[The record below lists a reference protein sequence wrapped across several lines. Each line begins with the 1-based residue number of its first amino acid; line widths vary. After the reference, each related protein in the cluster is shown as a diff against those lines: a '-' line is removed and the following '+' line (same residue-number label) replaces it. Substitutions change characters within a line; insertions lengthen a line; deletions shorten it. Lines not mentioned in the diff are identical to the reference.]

1 MIGSSIANVESAMIQ
16 VVGTRAE
23 DDSCLACLQGRGIWN
38 SCVYVEWEGVKIC
51 ANCHWCGN
59 DSRCHWP
66 TLEELNPDPV
76 IFGINDY
83 DYDSDDGFNDEDG
96 HDGDDDFNEDDDG
109 YGEENNLGLPTGGDN
124 SFSNVNATTPV
135 NDAFQYSIQALNN
148 ARSAIQ
154 PST

>member
-1 MIGSSIANVESAMIQ
+1 MI
-16 VVGTRAE
+16 
-23 DDSCLACLQGRGIWN
+23 L
-38 SCVYVEWEGVKIC
+38 
-51 ANCHWCGN
+51 
-59 DSRCHWP
+59 
-66 TLEELNPDPV
+66 
-76 IFGINDY
+76 GINDY
-83 DYDSDDGFNDEDG
+83 DYDSDDGFKNEDG

-135 NDAFQYSIQALNN
+135 NDAFQSSIQALNN